1 MDGLEFESLSEDS
14 QQKELDYQAS
24 RVVFVRDMSNM

>member
-1 MDGLEFESLSEDS
+1 VEFEPLIEDS

-24 RVVFVRDMSNM
+24 RVVFVKDMSNM